1 MLDIKKVGIKICAFR
16 KKIGYSQEK
25 LAEMLHI
32 SPQAVSRWENG
43 HTLPE
48 TSLLPVLA
56 QIFGCTIDEIIMPAY
71 IFNEKIE
78 VEKPTILEQQAEHIA
93 QIVIKQMGDK
103 IMKTTIPGL
112 DDQEIITAVKKMHPE
127 ASNFEIIRSKP
138 EKQGRFNLVYIAV
151 KTPQIEL
158 KLAEVI
164 FGDESRFNAYNL
176 FNQKTWVIPTIY
188 LIDEQRKILLR
199 EDFNFGYFKG
209 SDVMNIVAGWDKN
222 HKNGKLYLENLKSVM
237 KSAAEFHSVFWENT
251 EVFGKIGFEGRFETK
266 ETILAHISRN
276 EKDFKKYRKNYK
288 PGATWEHHTDNIED
302 EQLDY
307 FNKAIEYLKDK
318 YIKYIDER
326 FDTYK
331 NITVINGEL
340 EPIQTYMSA
349 SADRTVKIPPQGI
362 RVGLCTEN
370 LAELLALHIEPDK
383 KFAEPFLKYYHE
395 CLSEKV
401 KYYPYETFL
410 SDYQLSIAEYM
421 FKPISLANQ
430 GIKDFPMRD
439 RAVKAFE
446 TFVLNCAK

>member
-1 MLDIKKVGIKICAFR
+1 MLDTKKVGIKICAFR
-16 KKIGYSQEK
+16 KKIGCSQEK

-32 SPQAVSRWENG
+32 SPQAISKWENG
-43 HTLPE
+43 HALPE

-71 IFNEKIE
+71 VFDEEIE
-78 VEKPTILEQQAEHIA
+78 TEKPTILEQQAEHIA
-93 QIVIKQMGDK
+93 QIVMKKMGDK
-103 IMKTTIPGL
+103 IMKTNIPGL

-127 ASNFEIIRSKP
+127 ANNFDITRSKP
-138 EKQGRFNLVYIAV
+138 EKEGRFNLVYIAV

-164 FGDESRFNAYNL
+164 FGDESRFNSYNL
-176 FNQKTWVIPTIY
+176 FNKKTWVIPTIY

-209 SDVMNIVAGWDKN
+209 SDVMNIVAGWNKN
-222 HKNGKLYLENLKSVM
+222 HENGKIYYENLKSVM
-237 KSAAEFHSVFWENT
+237 KSAAEFHSAFWENT
-251 EVFGKIGFEGRFETK
+251 EVSETIGIDWRLQTK
-266 ETILAHISRN
+266 ENMLAHISGM

-288 PGATWEHHTDNIED
+288 PGATWEHHTDNIKD

-307 FNKAIEYLKDK
+307 FNKAIDYLKEE

-326 FDTYK
+326 FDAGK

-340 EPIQTYMSA
+340 EPIQTYMSI
-349 SADRTVKIPPQGI
+349 SADRIVKIPPQGV

-383 KFAEPFLKYYHE
+383 KVVEPLLKYYHE

-401 KYYPYETFL
+401 KNYSYETFIN
-410 SDYQLSIAEYM
+410 DYKISIAEYM
-421 FKPISLANQ
+421 FKPISLANN

-439 RAVKAFE
+439 RAVRAFE
-446 TFVLNCAK
+446 TFVLGVD

>member
-1 MLDIKKVGIKICAFR
+1 MLDAKKVGVKICAFR
-16 KKIGYSQEK
+16 KKTGYSQDK

-32 SPQAVSRWENG
+32 SPQAISKWENG

-56 QIFGCTIDEIIMPAY
+56 QIFSCTIDEIIMPAY
-71 IFNEKIE
+71 IFDEEIE
-78 VEKPTILEQQAEHIA
+78 TQKPTVLEQQAEHIA
-93 QIVIKQMGDK
+93 QIVIKKMGDK

-112 DDQEIITAVKKMHPE
+112 DDQEIIDAVKKIYSE
-127 ASNFEIIRSKP
+127 AGNFEIIRSNP

-164 FGDESRFNAYNL
+164 FKDESRFNAYNL
-176 FNQKTWVIPTIY
+176 FNKKTWVIPAIY

-199 EDFNFGYFKG
+199 EDFNFGYFRG

-222 HKNGKLYLENLKSVM
+222 HENGKIYYDNLRSVV

-251 EVFGKIGFEGRFETK
+251 EVLNKIGVDWRLETK
-266 ETILAHISRN
+266 ESIFAHISRQ
-276 EKDFKKYRKNYK
+276 EKDFRKYRKNYK
-288 PGATWEHHTDNIED
+288 PGAKWEHHTDNIED
-302 EQLDY
+302 YQLDY
-307 FNKAIEYLKDK
+307 FDKAIDYLKRE

-326 FDTYK
+326 FDAGK

-340 EPIQTYMSA
+340 EPIQTYMST
-349 SADRTVKIPPQGI
+349 SAGRAVKIPPQGI

-370 LAELLALHIEPDK
+370 LAELLALHVEPDK
-383 KFAEPFLKYYHE
+383 KFAEPLLKYYHE

-401 KYYPYETFL
+401 KGYSYETFIN
-410 SDYQLSIAEYM
+410 DYKLSIAEYM
-421 FKPISLANQ
+421 FKPIGVINH
-430 GIKDFPMRD
+430 GINDFPMRD

-446 TFVLNCAK
+446 TFVLGKE